1 MNFNFGTTNKIVAAL
16 IFLFVFA
23 IYLETMPP
31 TVPFWD
37 AGEFI
42 AASYTMGVPHPPGTP
57 TYILLGKFFTVI
69 MPWMDP
75 AKVPFEVN
83 LMSVLTASLAVM
95 FIFLCVVR
103 VVRKWIGEPKSFADA
118 IPIFLSG
125 ITAAI
130 LSAFADTYWTNA
142 TEAEV
147 YAPHAFIIFF
157 SLWLMLRWGAGEKP
171 RNHKLLLLVAYL
183 AWLGVGNHLGSILL
197 LPGFVVYAATRELD
211 NRRNEATL
219 WQGIFLVS
227 LIGFPIFYKHWF
239 LANELSGGL
248 LVIGILVV
256 AGYMVFLSRVLRPKA
271 DPLLLAFQAILA
283 VPLILVL
290 FSLLPPAIPGAGRLA
305 ISVALLIIYLLVVE
319 KHLPAESKGIAG
331 ALVKWGAAIGLL
343 AVVAVSIHL
352 YLMYRSRL
360 NPGIDEANPDTFGGL
375 LDVIQRK
382 QYEPMKFMP
391 RRSPF
396 PHQLWLFWNY
406 LKPQFTVWPLILGFV
421 GAYQHFKNHRHTF
434 YLYAVN
440 FFILS
445 LGLILYIN
453 LNEPEIRPRHYF
465 WTPSHLYW
473 AMWMGIGAGEIVR
486 WIAQEIRK
494 LSYAVAGAFLLFSFV
509 PLMHHHHTHDRGD
522 NYIAHDYAFNLL
534 AGLEKDAIIFT
545 NGDNDTFPLW
555 YIQEVEGF
563 RTDIAV
569 VNLSLLN
576 TNWYVEQ
583 VKNKM
588 KVPIS
593 MSDEQIAELMPF
605 WTRDRETNEPR
616 LITLRNIAI
625 NDILRTNNW
634 ARPVYFAVT
643 VSDYEGLD
651 DYLSMEGLV
660 FRLTRNKERNQINI
674 HLARQN
680 LYELYKYR
688 SILDENLQMDAS
700 VYKDDNASK
709 LISNYSAGFARL
721 GFYELTEG
729 EGPRR
734 EKAARAIEHFKVAIA
749 ISPDY
754 RPALNGLVVGYAQIG
769 DSENA
774 LEYAEQYAGLSPNNP
789 DAHLRLG
796 GTYEMI
802 ARELQKEL
810 EAAASPEED
819 IETPGMSE
827 ELNSV
832 LRNAAASYEKAL
844 ELTEDDV
851 RMERAALQGLVAV
864 YTALQDQEKS
874 MEYYRML
881 NRLAGRTTPQQEQ
894 PQIMVP
900 GKTTSDVLKEELE
913 EDMRERRRQAEQ
925 QTPGQ

>member
-1 MNFNFGTTNKIVAAL
+1 MNFNFGRTNKIIAAI
-16 IFLFVFA
+16 IFLFVFG
-23 IYLETMPP
+23 IYLETAPP

-57 TYILLGKFFTVI
+57 TYVLLGKFFTLI
-69 MPWMDP
+69 LPWMDP
-75 AKVPFEVN
+75 QMVPFEVN
-83 LMSVLTASLAVM
+83 FMSVLTASLAIM
-95 FIFLCVVR
+95 FLFLCVVR
-103 VVRKWIGEPKSFADA
+103 VARKWMGDPKTFGEAV
-118 IPIFLSG
+118 PIFLSG
-125 ITAAI
+125 VSAAI

-157 SLWLMLRWGAGEKP
+157 SLWLMLRWGEGEKP

-183 AWLGVGNHLGSILL
+183 AWLGVGNHLGSVLL
-197 LPGFVVYAATRELD
+197 LPGFILYAATKELD
-211 NRRNEATL
+211 DRRSEATL

-227 LIGFPIFYKHWF
+227 LIGLPIFYKHWF
-239 LANELSGGL
+239 LSNNLTPV
-248 LVIGILVV
+248 LVIVSMLIV
-256 AGYMVFLSRVLRPKA
+256 AGYMVFLSRVIKPKA
-271 DPLLLAFQAILA
+271 DPMLLAFLALLAGPLLLILA
-283 VPLILVL
+283 T
-290 FSLLPPAIPGAGRLA
+290 LLPPGVPTAGRLA
-305 ISVALLIIYLLVVE
+305 ISGALIIVYTLVVE
-319 KHLPAESKGIAG
+319 RSLPKESKSISG
-331 ALVKWGAAIGLL
+331 AIIKWGGAVVLL

-360 NPGIDEANPDTFGGL
+360 DPGIDEANPETFGGL
-375 LDVIQRK
+375 MDVIQRK

-406 LKPQFTVWPLILGFV
+406 LKPQFTVAPLFLGFV

-445 LGLILYIN
+445 FGLILYIN

-486 WIAQEIRK
+486 WISREVKRV
-494 LSYAVAGAFLLFSFV
+494 SYAVAGAFLLFSFI
-509 PLMHHHHTHDRGD
+509 PFIYHHHTHDRGN
-522 NYIAHDYAFNLL
+522 NYIAYDYAHNLL
-534 AGLEKDAIIFT
+534 AGLDRNAIIFT

-563 RTDIAV
+563 RTDVAV

-588 KVPIS
+588 KVPVS
-593 MSDEQIAELMPF
+593 MSDEDIQALMPF
-605 WTRDRETNEPR
+605 WTRDPETNEPR

-625 NDILRTNNW
+625 SDILRTNNW

-660 FRLTRNKERNQINI
+660 FKLTRNKERNQINVE
-674 HLARQN
+674 LAEKN
-680 LYELYKYR
+680 LYELYQYR
-688 SILDENLQMDAS
+688 SILTDDFQRDTS
-700 VYKDDNASK
+700 VYKDENASK

-721 GFYELTEG
+721 GFHELTQG
-729 EGPRR
+729 EGTRA
-734 EKAARAIEHFKVAIA
+734 EKAARAIEHFKIA
-749 ISPDY
+749 MEISPEY
-754 RPALNGLVVGYAQIG
+754 KPALNGLIVSYAQLG
-769 DSENA
+769 DSQKA

-810 EAAASPEED
+810 EASGALD
-819 IETPGMSE
+819 DVETPGMNE
-827 ELNSV
+827 QLRSV
-832 LRNAAASYEKAL
+832 LLNAAASYEKAL
-844 ELTEDDV
+844 ELSKDDM
-851 RMERAALQGLVAV
+851 RMKRAALQGLVAV
-864 YTALQDQEKS
+864 YTGLGDQNKS
-874 MEYYRML
+874 TEYYRML
-881 NRLAGRTTPQQEQ
+881 TRMTGQSAQPGQ

-900 GKTTSDVLKEELE
+900 GEGVSEQRKDELE
-913 EDMRERRRQAEQ
+913 QEMREKMESQQQGSEQ
-925 QTPGQ
+925 